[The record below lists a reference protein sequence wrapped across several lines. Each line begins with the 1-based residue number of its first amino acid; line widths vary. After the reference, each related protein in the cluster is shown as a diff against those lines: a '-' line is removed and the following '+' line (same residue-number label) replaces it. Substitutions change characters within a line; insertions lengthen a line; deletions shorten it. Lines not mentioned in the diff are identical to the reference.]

1 MEYYSALKGNELSSR
16 KDMEETQ
23 LKQPLDTATHLTE
36 WPKSGILMTPNVDE
50 NVEQ

>member
-1 MEYYSALKGNELSSR
+1 MANKHMKRCPKSYVIR
-16 KDMEETQ
+16 ETQ

-36 WPKSGILMTPNVDE
+36 WPKSGKLMTPNVDE